1 MALNNEQDKAL
12 NDYINKQLAD
22 ITDKKYY
29 EGIANGI
36 SIMSTAVL
44 NKVADKT
51 KSLSQKMSDIK
62 LLCLMAQRFEINVSN
77 SDNGESKWVS

>member
-44 NKVADKT
+44 NKVANKT

-62 LLCLMAQRFEINVSN
+62 LPCLMAQRFEINASN
-77 SDNGESKWVS
+77 SDNGGSK

>member
-29 EGIANGI
+29 EGIA
-36 SIMSTAVL
+36 TEL
-44 NKVADKT
+44 
-51 KSLSQKMSDIK
+51 
-62 LLCLMAQRFEINVSN
+62 VS
-77 SDNGESKWVS
+77 

>member
-1 MALNNEQDKAL
+1 MALNNEQDKAF
-12 NDYINKQLAD
+12 
-22 ITDKKYY
+22 
-29 EGIANGI
+29 
-36 SIMSTAVL
+36 VL

-77 SDNGESKWVS
+77 SDNGESK